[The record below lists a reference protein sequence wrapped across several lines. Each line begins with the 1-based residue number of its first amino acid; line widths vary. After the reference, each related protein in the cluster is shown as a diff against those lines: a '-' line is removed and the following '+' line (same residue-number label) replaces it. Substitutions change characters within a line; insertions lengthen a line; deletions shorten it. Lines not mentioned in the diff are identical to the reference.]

1 MSTTVDVYKDWLGIP
16 EGVRPPNHYELLR
29 LVKFQDEADKI
40 RANYKKLNAHVRK
53 YASGQFSVRSQ
64 ELLNELAKAMLC
76 LTDPQAKREYDE
88 SLGRVFRDEGGSG
101 GARTLGRILEERGV
115 ATQTQIKEAEKFADA
130 RGLTLRD
137 AVVQMKLTDAA
148 TAAQALAEELG
159 RSYIDLADVIPDD
172 AVLDKVPHC
181 APSGKRYSVLP
192 LFIDDDTLLIAC
204 VDEPEHELIDELR
217 LRFEMAIR
225 PVIATPL
232 SINQGIAKYY
242 AAGLRDE
249 SKADEG
255 LKGKPRTATTTK
267 GRAKGPRKRYKNL
280 SPEEQYER
288 KQLGYI
294 VMCWGTVASVLVDQ
308 FVLKGRLIPLGSGAV
323 FNEFPFDFVL
333 PGGQFLLSFFVP
345 PIVIWWV
352 FKVYWK

>member
-16 EGVRPPNHYELLR
+16 DGPRPPNHYELLR
-29 LVKFQDEADKI
+29 LVKFQDDADKI
-40 RANYKKLNAHVRK
+40 RANYKKLNGHVRK

-115 ATQTQIKEAEKFADA
+115 ATQAQIKEAEKFADA

-172 AVLDKVPHC
+172 AVLDKVPR
-181 APSGKRYSVLP
+181 STVKRHQVLP
-192 LFIDDDTLLIAC
+192 LFVDDDTLLIAC
-204 VDEPEHELIDELR
+204 VDEPEQELIDELR
-217 LRFEMAIR
+217 LRFEVPSR

-232 SINQGIAKYY
+232 AINQGIAKYY
-242 AAGLRDE
+242 APGARDE
-249 SKADEG
+249 SVADAAV
-255 LKGKPRTATTTK
+255 KGKSRKGSTK
-267 GRAKGPRKRYKNL
+267 SKARRPHRRFKDL
-280 SPEEQYER
+280 SEAEQYER

-294 VMCWGTVASVLVDQ
+294 IMCWGIVGSVLIDQ
-308 FVLKGRLIPLGSGAV
+308 FVLKGRFIPFGKTGSSI
-323 FNEFPFDFVL
+323 FNSFPFD
-333 PGGQFLLSFFVP
+333 QFLLTFFVP
-345 PIVIWWV
+345 ALVIVWV
-352 FKVYWK
+352 YKVYWK

>member
-1 MSTTVDVYKDWLGIP
+1 MSTTIDVYKDWLGIP
-16 EGVRPPNHYELLR
+16 DGPRPPNHYELLR
-29 LVKFQDEADKI
+29 LVKFQDDADKI
-40 RANYKKLNAHVRK
+40 RANYKKLNGHVRK

-101 GARTLGRILEERGV
+101 GPRTLGRILEERGV
-115 ATQTQIKEAEKFADA
+115 ATQAQIKEAEKFADA

-172 AVLDKVPHC
+172 TVLDRVPR
-181 APSGKRYSVLP
+181 STVKRYSVLP

-204 VDEPEHELIDELR
+204 VDEPEHELLDELR
-217 LRFEMAIR
+217 LRFEVSIR

-232 SINQGIAKYY
+232 AINQGIAKYY

-255 LKGKPRTATTTK
+255 LKAKARTGTTK
-267 GRAKGPRKRYKNL
+267 SRTKQRRKRYKDL
-280 SPEEQYER
+280 TAEEQYER

-294 VMCWGTVASVLVDQ
+294 IMCWGAVGSVLIDQ
-308 FVLKGRLIPLGSGAV
+308 FILKGRLIPWGNGNSI
-323 FNEFPFDFVL
+323 FNGFPFD
-333 PGGQFLLSFFVP
+333 QFLLSFFVP
-345 PIVIWWV
+345 ALVIWWV
-352 FKVYWK
+352 YRVYWK

>member
-1 MSTTVDVYKDWLGIP
+1 MTTTLDVYKEWLGIP

-101 GARTLGRILEERGV
+101 GPRSLGRILEERGV
-115 ATQTQIKEAEKFADA
+115 ATQPQIKEAEKFADA

-172 AVLDKVPHC
+172 DVLDKVPR
-181 APSGKRYSVLP
+181 STVKRHSILP

-204 VDEPEHELIDELR
+204 VDEPDQELIDELR

-249 SKADEG
+249 SAAEEAI
-255 LKGKPRTATTTK
+255 KGKSRKTTTK
-267 GRAKGPRKRYKNL
+267 KGGKSKGPRKRYKDL

-294 VMCWGTVASVLVDQ
+294 VMCWGIVGSVLVDQ
-308 FVLKGRLIPLGSGAV
+308 FVFKGRLIPWRATGV
-323 FNEFPFDFVL
+323 FSNFPFD
-333 PGGQFLLSFFVP
+333 QFLLSFFVP
-345 PIVIWWV
+345 ALVIWWV
-352 FKVYWK
+352 YKVYWK